1 MQYTSCFI
9 KHELTL
15 RIPLSTTRSGR
26 FCLFSDIL
34 LWLVLPAPLALLAAA
49 IWPAR
54 GSNAAAIVC
63 SRAIGAVSVAL
74 AIAAGAACVVGVAG
88 PVHTALVGVAGIGFD
103 LYLDGLSS
111 AMSCLVAFVGLNIV
125 LFSRNYLAGDP
136 AQARFFRL
144 LCAALA
150 CVFTLIVCG
159 NLFALA
165 LAWIAT
171 SWCLHQL
178 LLIYPERPAA
188 RLAAGK
194 IAIISRLS
202 DLSLLVA
209 LVLLYRTFHSLDVS
223 SILAA
228 TTALRGSPA
237 PGELQ
242 VATIA
247 LVIAALLKSAQ
258 FPVHGWLLEAME
270 TPTPVSALLHAGII
284 NAGGFLVLRLSPVV
298 SLSGAS
304 LDTLAIVGAL
314 TALFGSI
321 VMLTQTSIKVRLAHS
336 TIAQMGFMM
345 LECGLAAFPAALLHI
360 MAHSL
365 YKAHAFLS
373 SGSVIDLARA
383 SWIPSPGGKPH
394 PARLVIAIA
403 AVLAVT
409 FVVSRIAGASLLEKP
424 GVFAL
429 SAIVLLGLID
439 LIAKGIDERPNAYVV
454 GRVLALASITAAVF
468 FGLQIGM
475 ERLMVGTFPAAQPLR
490 SVLDA
495 IIVSFVVLA
504 FAAVTYFQAT
514 LPTRALERWSALY
527 AIVSNGFYVNTF
539 INRVVKTLTSNR
551 TAGQTR

>member
-1 MQYTSCFI
+1 M
-9 KHELTL
+9 L
-15 RIPLSTTRSGR
+15 PN
-26 FCLFSDIL
+26 L
-34 LWLVLPAPLALLAAA
+34 LWLVLLAPLALLISALLPSGGNNPGIRAF
-49 IWPAR
+49 AR
-54 GSNAAAIVC
+54 A
-63 SRAIGAVSVAL
+63 RGAVSVAL
-74 AIAAGAACVVGVAG
+74 AIAAGAACVVGFAG
-88 PVHTALVGVAGIGFD
+88 PSHTDLIGTAGIGVD

-150 CVFTLIVCG
+150 CVLVLIVSG
-159 NLFALA
+159 NLATLA

-171 SWCLHQL
+171 GWCLQRL

-194 IAIISRLS
+194 NAVISRIS
-202 DLSLLVA
+202 DLSLIVA
-209 LVLLYRTFHSLDVS
+209 LVLLYRVFHSLD
-223 SILAA
+223 IATIFAA
-228 TTALRGSPA
+228 AQTLRAAPV
-237 PGELQ
+237 PGELPL
-242 VATIA
+242 AAIA

-258 FPVHGWLLEAME
+258 FPVHGWLLEVME

-284 NAGGFLVLRLSPVV
+284 NAGGFLILRLSPVV
-298 SLSGAS
+298 SLSGGS
-304 LDTLAIVGAL
+304 LDTLAIVGGL

-321 VMLTQTSIKVRLAHS
+321 VMLTQTSIKVRLAYS

-360 MAHSL
+360 IAHSL

-394 PARLVIAIA
+394 PARLAIAIA

-409 FVVSRIAGASLLEKP
+409 FGVSRIAGASLLEKP

-454 GRVLALASITAAVF
+454 VRVLALATITAAVF

-475 ERLMVGTFPAAQPLR
+475 EHLMIGTFPAAQPLR
-490 SVLDA
+490 SMLDA
-495 IIVSFVVLA
+495 VIVIVVVLA

-514 LPTRALERWSALY
+514 LPTRAMERWSSLY

-539 INRVVKTLTSNR
+539 LNRLVKAFAAKR
-551 TAGQTR
+551 TAEQTR